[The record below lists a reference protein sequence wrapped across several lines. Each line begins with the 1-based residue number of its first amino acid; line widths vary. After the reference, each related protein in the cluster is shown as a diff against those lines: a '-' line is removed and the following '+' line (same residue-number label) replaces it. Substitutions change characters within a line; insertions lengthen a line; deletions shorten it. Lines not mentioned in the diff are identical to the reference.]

1 MQNQDGKHAKT
12 IGEQWHE
19 QAVRH
24 STRDSVAMFL
34 TGVAVFMVVTLL
46 AIVMGIVTGSQSQA
60 HAGEA
65 DPEVFADVPSDVIR
79 QFDDVAEHEAQ
90 KRYSKA
96 LIEQYAL
103 MEQQLQAEAEAA
115 VAAEAEASYWYYDE
129 SLNNNPA
136 YSGAVRGNANG
147 LNSFDGVYE
156 FNGKTETYY
165 SNSAVYDDQL
175 WVDDDGFWRTDDGH
189 YVVASVDYPEGTEIE
204 ISQGKAIVM
213 DGGNEPGNVDVH
225 TTW

>member
-1 MQNQDGKHAKT
+1 MQHTYGNHAKT
-12 IGEQWHE
+12 VGEQWHE
-19 QAVRH
+19 QAVRY
-24 STRDSVAMFL
+24 STRDNVVMFL
-34 TGVAVFMVVTLL
+34 AAVAVFMAMTLFA
-46 AIVMGIVTGSQSQA
+46 AIMGSQA

-65 DPEVFADVPSDVIR
+65 DPEVFTDVPSDVIR

-96 LIEQYAL
+96 LIEQFAL
-103 MEQQLQAEAEAA
+103 MEQQLQAEQEAA
-115 VAAEAEASYWYYDE
+115 AAAAEASYWYYDE

-156 FNGKTETYY
+156 FNGKTETFY
-165 SNSAVYDDQL
+165 SNRAVYDDQL
-175 WVDDDGFWRTDDGH
+175 WADEDGFWRTEDGH

>member
-1 MQNQDGKHAKT
+1 MQHTYGNHAKT
-12 IGEQWHE
+12 VGEQWHE

-24 STRDSVAMFL
+24 STRDNVAMFL
-34 TGVAVFMVVTLL
+34 TAVAVFMAMTLFAL
-46 AIVMGIVTGSQSQA
+46 VMGSQA

-65 DPEVFADVPSDVIR
+65 DPEVFSDVPSDVIR
-79 QFDDVAEHEAQ
+79 QIDDVAEHEAQ

-96 LIEQYAL
+96 LIEQFAL
-103 MEQQLQAEAEAA
+103 MKQAEEEQATA
-115 VAAEAEASYWYYDE
+115 AAEAYYYE
-129 SLNNNPA
+129 EPV
-136 YSGAVRGNANG
+136 YYGGGVTRGNANG

-165 SNSAVYDDQL
+165 SNRAVYDDQL

>member
-1 MQNQDGKHAKT
+1 MQNQDGKHVKT

-24 STRDSVAMFL
+24 STRDGVAMFL
-34 TGVAVFMVVTLL
+34 TGVVVFMVVTLL
-46 AIVMGIVTGSQSQA
+46 AIAIGMVRGAQA

-103 MEQQLQAEAEAA
+103 MDQQLNAEAEAA
-115 VAAEAEASYWYYDE
+115 AAAVAEAEAYYYE
-129 SLNNNPA
+129 EPV
-136 YSGAVRGNANG
+136 YYGEGVTRGNANG
-147 LNSFDGVYE
+147 LNSFDGKYE